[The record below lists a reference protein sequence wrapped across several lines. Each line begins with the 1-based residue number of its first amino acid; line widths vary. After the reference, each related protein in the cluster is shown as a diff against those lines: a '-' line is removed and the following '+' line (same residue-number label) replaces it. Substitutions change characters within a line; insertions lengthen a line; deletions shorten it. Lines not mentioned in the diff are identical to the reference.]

1 MKIPTYIRWVALGYL
16 LLGQWTLAANPHTA
30 SYLKVA
36 EVPSAVLSLLQDAK
50 EAFVAGDSE
59 KAASLLERA
68 LRIEP
73 RDPVL
78 WHNLAGVRLQ
88 QADWRRAANLA
99 NKSNTLASNN
109 KNYTWLRVRNWV
121 VISLACEG
129 MEDKECALN
138 ARKRASIL
146 AN

>member
-1 MKIPTYIRWVALGYL
+1 MMKILGIIVSCFMLGQSVFAAAPLTGYLTVADEVPPAVVALL
-16 LLGQWTLAANPHTA
+16 H
-30 SYLKVA
+30 
-36 EVPSAVLSLLQDAK
+36 DAK

-73 RDPVL
+73 RHPVL

-109 KNYTWLRVRNWV
+109 ENYTWLRVRNWV

-129 MEDKECALN
+129 MKDKECALN